1 MGLDFNMIASLL
13 PSHCGFFLS
22 LDMGIFFLMGSAVR
36 LYVAVQQLAVI
47 LVLAGG
53 DECVSFYAIIL
64 NRISQLVLIL
74 CIHLFP
80 FTV

>member
-13 PSHCGFFLS
+13 PSHCGFFFVFGHGHL
-22 LDMGIFFLMGSAVR
+22 FLMGSAVR
-36 LYVAVQQLAVI
+36 LYMAVQQLAVI

-80 FTV
+80 FAV